1 MTMADDFLGGNI
13 GNIVNILAAAG
24 GLGTAAY
31 GVVDASKA
39 IAGGMSNP
47 GFGYIR
53 KAVEPLLGEGNAAG
67 GDGATAFGRA
77 QILATL
83 RANWLNGV
91 AKADQKAVAKSL
103 IRLGL
108 TPGNAPALAAATG
121 VDAANLTTAARSA
134 RTGQPLTQQDL
145 GILGEVDAIVSAIL
159 DLGYERADQLY
170 RNAAKMVAA
179 LVAIVL
185 SAIAGGLI
193 YFHGGEHPSLGG
205 YVFSSRFLAAV
216 FIGAISTPL
225 APIAK
230 DLSSSLQAAVKAV
243 GAIRR

>member
-1 MTMADDFLGGNI
+1 MAMTDDLLSGNI
-13 GNIVNILAAAG
+13 GNILNFLAAAG

-31 GVVDASKA
+31 GLVDASKA

-53 KAVEPLLGEGNAAG
+53 NAVEPLVGAAGAAG
-67 GDGATAFGRA
+67 GGGATAFGRS

-91 AKADQKAVAKSL
+91 AKADQKAIAKSL

-108 TPGNAPALAAATG
+108 TPENAPRLAAATG
-121 VDAANLTTAARSA
+121 VDAAHLTAAARSA
-134 RTGQPLTQQDL
+134 HDGQPLTQQDID
-145 GILGEVDAIVSAIL
+145 ILGEFDAIVSAVL

-170 RNAAKMVAA
+170 RNAAKIVAA
-179 LVAIVL
+179 LVAMLL

-193 YFHGGEHPSLGG
+193 YYHNSEHPSLGE
-205 YVFSSRFLAAV
+205 YVFSNRFLLAV
-216 FIGAISTPL
+216 FVGAISTPL